1 MVDSDDLYGSMEV
14 DDGLSTALGTE
25 TPADRDMV
33 PPGFDNTLGFLGRQP
48 TYRDLRAPEVPKG
61 RAQCY
66 LALWTKGI
74 QDLGPWAWQM
84 TLLRRVS
91 V

>member
-1 MVDSDDLYGSMEV
+1 MVDSDDLYGPMEV
-14 DDGLSTALGTE
+14 DDSLSTALGTE
-25 TPADRDMV
+25 TLADRDMV
-33 PPGFDNTLGFLGRQP
+33 PPWLRQHPGFLGRQR
-48 TYRDLRAPEVPKG
+48 TYRDLQAPEVPKG
-61 RAQCY
+61 RVQCY